1 MDAILRRDRISP
13 IVKFKHVMYGFI
25 ILAAGFVV
33 VMFFLVSNY
42 RPSIEAVGVTSHPVR
57 DQGKTASGKAGK
69 VVIAY
74 AGDIEGSLDPCG

>member
-1 MDAILRRDRISP
+1 M
-13 IVKFKHVMYGFI
+13 KFKHVIYGFI

-42 RPSIEAVGVTSHPVR
+42 HPTADLGPRSIEAVGVTSHPVR